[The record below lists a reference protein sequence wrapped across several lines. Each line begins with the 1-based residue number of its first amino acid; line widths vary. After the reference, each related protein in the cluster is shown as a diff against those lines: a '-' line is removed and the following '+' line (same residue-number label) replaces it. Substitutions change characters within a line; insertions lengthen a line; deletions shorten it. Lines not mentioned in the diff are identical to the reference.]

1 MNAWYKKYEL
11 IFKRPAK
18 TSRGEYQTRPVWFL
32 FLNEN
37 GKTGIG
43 ECAPL
48 AGLSTETPE
57 QVEKMMNEICKNP
70 KAFIENHTLTET
82 VSSVRFALEIAL
94 LDLKNGGKQQLFP
107 SDFSEG
113 KKGIPVNGLIWMG
126 GEKFMQQ
133 QIQEKLEAGFQCIK
147 LKIGGIDFEREIKLL
162 KSIRDNFPAEKIIL
176 RVDANGA
183 FRPEEAL
190 KKLQRLAELQ
200 IHSIEQPITAGQL
213 QEMAKLCSETPIPVA
228 LDEELI
234 GIHSTTEKEKLLNTV
249 RPQFL
254 VLKPS
259 LHGGFS
265 GCDEWIE
272 LANQR
277 KIGWWI
283 TSYLESNI
291 GLNAIAQWTFRKNA
305 QGFQGLGTG
314 GLFTNNIDSPLEI
327 RGEQLWTNSKKTFN
341 FPENFFEL

>member
-32 FLNEN
+32 FLTEI

-48 AGLSTETPE
+48 SGLSSETPE
-57 QVEKMMNEICKNP
+57 QVESLLNKICTDPELYIQNP
-70 KAFIENHTLTET
+70 ELTKFIPSVQFGLET
-82 VSSVRFALEIAL
+82 AW
-94 LDLKNGGKQQLFP
+94 LDLKNGGQQILFP
-107 SDFSEG
+107 SVFSEG
-113 KKGIPVNGLIWMG
+113 KTGIPINGLIWMG
-126 GEKFMQQ
+126 EVKFMQQ
-133 QIQEKLEAGFQCIK
+133 QIQEKLNAGFHCIK
-147 LKIGGIDFEREIKLL
+147 LKIGGIDFHREIELL

-183 FRPEEAL
+183 FQSKGAL
-190 KKLQRLAELQ
+190 KKLQQLAEFK
-200 IHSIEQPITAGQL
+200 IHSIEQPILAGQWT
-213 QEMAKLCSETPIPVA
+213 EMAKLCKESLIPVA

-234 GIHSTTEKEKLLNTV
+234 GIHDLSEKEKLLDAV
-249 RPQFL
+249 QPQFL

-265 GCDEWIE
+265 GCDEWIH
-272 LANQR
+272 LAEQH

-291 GLNAIAQWTFRKNA
+291 GLNSIAQWTYHKNA
-305 QGFQGLGTG
+305 RGFQGLGTG
-314 GLFTNNIDSPLEI
+314 GLFTNNFCSPLEI
-327 RGEQLWTNSKKTFN
+327 RGEKLWLNPEKSFQ
-341 FPENFFEL
+341 FPEFFF